1 MYLHHSQ
8 NMKTRLPKALVV
20 ALMAAAS
27 VATVQAKGLYAPG
40 QIIGVDS
47 DGQSITA
54 TVTPEEI
61 SAGNTLTVHAPN
73 AKDGDGVLTVSVTAN
88 SGINNAVNVREGT
101 LYVKGEST
109 DSTLKRLTITP
120 YFEGIRHGGA
130 PTTVN
135 VAGKDAVMIVDKV
148 HIYNGAYTAMSV
160 GGPDGSGTLIVQN
173 GAHLDN
179 SNGSTL
185 FIGYPGYLGA
195 TTDEE
200 IGWGNGHATTAGVG
214 DDATDL
220 SNRYVGTYYA
230 GANDASR
237 KFGKGAVTVKGK
249 SSLTTAYQLTMAE
262 GVLNIEEQST
272 VTISPGE
279 WGACYLGYIDGSTSE
294 VNIKSGS
301 KLDLFA
307 TYVHF
312 GYGDKSDVT
321 VNIDGEGSQLN
332 DHLGEAT
339 TGVRLGW
346 REGVSTT
353 ARLNVTNKG
362 ELNVANLAAGNAAGS
377 HDVKISIDSQ
387 SSYTGKNLTMNNGA
401 ELNNAGTTSVETTTV
416 EGGTITNSGDWSSK
430 TLTQNGGTMDNSG
443 TVEVEELTLK
453 SGVFNNSGTLN
464 VKSQLAMSTAAT
476 LNFMPGSTISGQ
488 LPTSCTYSFTLSPEN
503 LAKANTVL
511 AQGTSYSTSAALTIA
526 LASDTD
532 LEVGKYMLIDARNAT
547 LVTRAATPAVV
558 DSVTG
563 LGAQAEDIVW
573 EDGVLY
579 LYLNEAYTAPVAC
592 TPLADAIQAANWGVF
607 KSSQAFVGT
616 LWGARNN
623 AVVIGA
629 PVPGGKGGL
638 KPTAATGQTIAWGSV
653 YSSDTHQ
660 GGSGGLGGAD
670 YSIYGA
676 AIGAERQYVS
686 GRSLGVAFGY
696 DWGKVSPFSTS
707 RVDQSSWHAA
717 LYGRAGFWNVGKKGS
732 VAIDW
737 SAAVGTTTSEHDELA
752 ADWSQESMQLDMRAT
767 YSYNLNARTA
777 VSAFAGVQYYAQGDD
792 STSRVKADS
801 LQNLRLQAGTGISYR
816 ATNRTTVYG
825 ELAIHNDTMR
835 HNPSVEIDGVNYG
848 SGANPGRLGGSVTV
862 GAQYQLNADWSL
874 NGSYSYEGTD
884 NSGEH
889 NVNVGAV
896 YSF

>member
-1 MYLHHSQ
+1 
-8 NMKTRLPKALVV
+8 MKTRLPKALVL
-20 ALMAAAS
+20 ALMSASS
-27 VATVQAKGLYAPG
+27 VATVQAKGVYAPG

-47 DGQSITA
+47 NGQSITA

-109 DSTLKRLTITP
+109 GSTLNCLTITP
-120 YFEGIRHGGA
+120 YFEGVNYGGA

-135 VAGKDAVMIVDKV
+135 VAGKDAVMVVDKV
-148 HIYNGAYTAMSV
+148 QIYNGVYSAMCV
-160 GGPDGSGTLIVQN
+160 GGPDGSGTLVVQN
-173 GAHLDN
+173 GAHFDN

-200 IGWGNGHATTAGVG
+200 IGWGNGHATTAGVN
-214 DDATDL
+214 DDASDL
-220 SNRYVGTYYA
+220 SNRYVGTYYT
-230 GANDASR
+230 GSNGLST
-237 KFGKGAVTVKGK
+237 KFGKGAVTVKGNSK
-249 SSLTTAYQLTMAE
+249 LTTAYQLVMSE
-262 GVLNIEEQST
+262 GVLNVEEQSS
-272 VTISPGE
+272 VIISPGE
-279 WGACYLGYIDGSTSE
+279 WGACYLGYANGSTSE

-307 TYVHF
+307 TKAYF
-312 GYGDKSDVT
+312 GYGDKSAVT
-321 VNIDGEGSQLN
+321 INIDGEGSQLN

-346 REGVSTT
+346 RDGVAITT
-353 ARLNVTNKG
+353 RLNVTNKG
-362 ELNVANLAAGNAAGS
+362 ELNVANLAAGTAAGNN
-377 HDVKISIDSQ
+377 DVKITIDSQ
-387 SSYTGKNLTMNNGA
+387 SSYTGKNLTMKNGA
-401 ELNNAGTTSVETTTV
+401 TLDTAGASSVDNTML
-416 EGGTITNSGDWSSK
+416 EGGAIVNSGDWSSK
-430 TLTQNGGTMDNSG
+430 SLSQSGGKIDNTG
-443 TVEVEELTLK
+443 TVDVEELSLT
-453 SGVFNNSGTLN
+453 SGVFNNAGTLN
-464 VKSQLAMSTAAT
+464 VKSQLNMSTAAT
-476 LNFMPGSTISGQ
+476 LNFMAGSTISGQ
-488 LPTSCTYSFTLSPEN
+488 LPTGCTYSFTLSAEN
-503 LAKANTVL
+503 LAQANTVL
-511 AQGTSYSTSAALTIA
+511 AQGTTYSTSAALTIA
-526 LASDTD
+526 LASNTN
-532 LEVGKYMLIDARNAT
+532 LEVGKYMLIDARDGSLTNRDAT
-547 LVTRAATPAVV
+547 QAVV

-579 LYLNEAYTAPVAC
+579 LYLNEAYTAPLLARN
-592 TPLADAIQAANWGVF
+592 PLADAIQAANWGVF

-616 LWGARNN
+616 LWGPRDN
-623 AVVIGA
+623 AVVLGA
-629 PVPGGKGGL
+629 PVPGGKAGL
-638 KPTAATGQTIAWGSV
+638 KPTAAAAQTIAWGSV
-653 YSSDTHQ
+653 YSSYTHQ
-660 GGSGGLGGAD
+660 GGSGSFGGAN

-696 DWGKVSPFSTS
+696 DWGKASPFSTS
-707 RVDQSSWHAA
+707 AVDQNSWHAA
-717 LYGRAGFWNVGKKGS
+717 LYGRAGDWKVGKKGS
-732 VAIDW
+732 VALDW
-737 SAAVGTTTSEHDELA
+737 SAAVGSTTSELSRLGS
-752 ADWSQESMQLDMRAT
+752 DWSQESMQLDARAT
-767 YSYNLNARTA
+767 YTYGLSSRTA

-792 STSRVKADS
+792 STARVKADS
-801 LQNLRLQAGTGISYR
+801 LQNLRLQAGAGICYR

-835 HNPSVEIDGVNYG
+835 HNPSVELDGINYG

-896 YSF
+896 YCF